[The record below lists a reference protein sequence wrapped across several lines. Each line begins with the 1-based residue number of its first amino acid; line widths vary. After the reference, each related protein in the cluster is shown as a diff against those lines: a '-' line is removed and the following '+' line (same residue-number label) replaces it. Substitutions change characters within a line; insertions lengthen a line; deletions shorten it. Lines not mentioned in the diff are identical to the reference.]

1 MKIITWNI
9 NSIRLRSSLISKIL
23 EEEEPDILCLQEC
36 KSPSEDMPFGVFE
49 PLGYKFFACWG
60 QKSYNG
66 VAFISRIPLENI
78 EKRKFL
84 GSEQARHISARTITG
99 LTIHNFYF
107 PAGGD
112 IPDRNSNEKFA
123 FKLDYIKAVE
133 DYFRALNLS
142 KSILVGD
149 LNIAPEEQDVWDHKK
164 LLKVVSHTPIEVD
177 HLRSLAKSGPWIDVL
192 RKKYPDE
199 KLFSWWSYRAKD
211 WLVSN
216 KGRRLDHIWLTED
229 LLDKCKSCYILKEVR
244 GWSSPSDH
252 VPVVA
257 ELVL

>member
-1 MKIITWNI
+1 MLNT
-9 NSIRLRSSLISKIL
+9 L
-23 EEEEPDILCLQEC
+23 
-36 KSPSEDMPFGVFE
+36 
-49 PLGYKFFACWG
+49 LGPIFCTLA
-60 QKSYNG
+60 
-66 VAFISRIPLENI
+66 
-78 EKRKFL
+78 
-84 GSEQARHISARTITG
+84 
-99 LTIHNFYF
+99 
-107 PAGGD
+107 
-112 IPDRNSNEKFA
+112 
-123 FKLDYIKAVE
+123 
-133 DYFRALNLS
+133 LS

-149 LNIAPEEQDVWDHKK
+149 LNIAPEEHDVWDHKK